1 MSYLNR
7 LGSDAVGVPGRKV
20 DTRGQEEVYRI
31 ERPEERGVLYD
42 VDPQRA
48 LDGAY
53 RGYGTVLAHAER
65 TREGG
70 RQHRL

>member
-1 MSYLNR
+1 MSRLNKVVT
-7 LGSDAVGVPGRKV
+7 GAIVATGRQV

>member
-31 ERPEERGVLYD
+31 ERPEERGVLYYIN
-42 VDPQRA
+42 PERA

-53 RGYGTVLAHAER
+53 RDHGTVLAHAER
-65 TREGG
+65 TRQGG
-70 RQHRL
+70 R